1 MAVYT
6 SLFRID
12 TAKYLLVTTRSRTGG
27 VKRAGGKKTIAYP
40 GAGLAAVGAG
50 VSLLQETS
58 SIGYDLNLDM
68 KVCDMTCRS
77 TIRWSL
83 EK

>member
-1 MAVYT
+1 MGSRPG
-6 SLFRID
+6 SLR
-12 TAKYLLVTTRSRTGG
+12 RS
-27 VKRAGGKKTIAYP
+27 GGKKAVAKA

-50 VSLLQETS
+50 VSLLQETL

-68 KVCDMTCRS
+68 KVCDMSCRS

-83 EK
+83 GK